1 MTRRLRIPPVLV
13 RRGGR
18 IPCPFALL
26 IGVLCLSACGTLP
39 FRWYHTRSWSLTD
52 REGPRLRVTGVYADV
67 TGPRMTVEEELSG
80 LAPLI
85 FGEMG
90 FVPVLEGEAALYEAD
105 IRIRE
110 REYTAGWKT
119 VRSLAAEVLIR
130 RAGDRRPLAVGRVT
144 VSGEE
149 SFSSSRTSGR
159 MLELAI
165 RKAAGALGKGEGE

>member
-1 MTRRLRIPPVLV
+1 
-13 RRGGR
+13 
-18 IPCPFALL
+18 
-26 IGVLCLSACGTLP
+26 
-39 FRWYHTRSWSLTD
+39 
-52 REGPRLRVTGVYADV
+52 
-67 TGPRMTVEEELSG
+67 MTVEEELSG